1 MHLKEL
7 KQMSPADLILLAEEK
22 GVENASN
29 RRKQDLMFSTLKLM
43 ADKGE
48 VINGDGVIE
57 ILPDGFGF
65 LRAPESNYLP
75 GPDDIYVS
83 PSQVRK
89 FGLRTGDTI
98 EGQIRQPKDGE
109 RYFALLQIEKINFD
123 TPEKVKHK
131 VRFENL
137 TPLYPEERI
146 KLEIDAD
153 APDKKR
159 DNSCRVIELV
169 SPLGKGQRGL
179 IVAPPRTG
187 KTVLLQNIANSIE
200 KNHPE
205 IYLLVLLIDERP
217 EEVTDM
223 QRSVKGEV
231 ISSTFDEPAMRHV
244 QVAEMVIA
252 KAKRLVEHGRDV
264 VILLD
269 SITRLGRAY
278 NTVVPSSGKVLTG
291 GVDANALQKP
301 KRFFGAARNIE
312 HGGSLT
318 IIASAL
324 IETGSRMDEV
334 IFEEFKGTGNSEI
347 VLDRKLADKRTF
359 PAIDIAKSG
368 TRKEELLVNKGDLS
382 KMWML
387 RRILSPMG
395 MSDAMEFLID
405 KLKSTKTNNEFFD
418 NMNQ

>member
-7 KQMSPADLILLAEEK
+7 KQMSPADLILFAEEK

-29 RRKQDLMFSTLKLM
+29 RRKQDLMFSILKSL
-43 ADKGE
+43 ADNGDT
-48 VINGDGVIE
+48 INGDGVIE

-109 RYFALLQIEKINFD
+109 RYFALLKIDKINFD
-123 TPEKVKHK
+123 SPDKVKHK

-146 KLEIDAD
+146 KLEIDSEK
-153 APDKKR
+153 PDKNR

-187 KTVLLQNIANSIE
+187 KTVLLQNIAHSIE

-244 QVAEMVIA
+244 QVAEMVIS

-312 HGGSLT
+312 GGGSLT

-368 TRKEELLVNKGDLS
+368 TRKEELLVAKGDLS

-387 RRILSPMG
+387 RRILGPMG
-395 MSDAMEFLID
+395 MSDAMEFLVD
-405 KLKSTKTNNEFFD
+405 KLKGTKTNSEFFD
-418 NMNQ
+418 SMNQ

>member
-1 MHLKEL
+1 
-7 KQMSPADLILLAEEK
+7 
-22 GVENASN
+22 
-29 RRKQDLMFSTLKLM
+29 MFSILKSL
-43 ADKGE
+43 ADNGDT
-48 VINGDGVIE
+48 INGDGVIE

-109 RYFALLQIEKINFD
+109 RYFALLKIDKINFD
-123 TPEKVKHK
+123 SPDKVKHK

-146 KLEIDAD
+146 KLEIDSEK
-153 APDKKR
+153 PDKNR

-187 KTVLLQNIANSIE
+187 KTVLLQNIAHSIE

-244 QVAEMVIA
+244 QVAEMVIS

-312 HGGSLT
+312 GGGSLT

-368 TRKEELLVNKGDLS
+368 TRKEELLVAKGDLS

-387 RRILSPMG
+387 RRILGPMG
-395 MSDAMEFLID
+395 MSDAMEFLVD
-405 KLKSTKTNNEFFD
+405 KLKGTKTNSEFFD
-418 NMNQ
+418 SMNQ